1 MGMGCG
7 TPINHSLRVKSPEAV
22 LAWRRQTAG
31 SVVVVTGTFDVF
43 QPGNLFVL
51 KQARAAADR
60 VIVVVEPDELAARH
74 SAPGRPQNN
83 LETRVEMVS
92 YLRDVDVVTT
102 VAAGEA
108 PAFFAGL
115 KPFIRVTA
123 TTHKESECYAGA
135 LKASELRVVEVP
147 PQKGCFT
154 EEIIAAMTEH
164 RTPINVPRECASVI
178 AGRNDVEFG
187 GVTVNGCFDILHI
200 GHLRFLAE
208 ARSMGASLTVLINSD
223 ASVRR
228 YKGPTRPVF
237 PETFRSTAL
246 MAVDCVSEVRVFQG
260 DNPLEEIGRLR
271 PELHV
276 KGGSFEPDRVKDE
289 RDLVESWGGRLVC
302 TPMVEGFSTTAYI
315 RKALGHKA

>member
-1 MGMGCG
+1 MHCRAPQ
-7 TPINHSLRVKSPEAV
+7 TNSLPVYSPEAV
-22 LAWRRQTAG
+22 LAWRSRMAG
-31 SVVVVTGTFDVF
+31 SVAVVTGTFDLL
-43 QPGNLFVL
+43 QPGNLYL
-51 KQARAAADR
+51 LRQARAVADR
-60 VIVVVEPDELAARH
+60 VIVVVEPDELAAQH
-74 SAPGRPQNN
+74 SSPGRPQNI

-92 YLRDVDVVTT
+92 YLRAVDAVTT

-108 PAFFAGL
+108 SAFFTGL

-123 TTHKESECYAGA
+123 ATQKESESYAGA

-154 EEIIAAMTEH
+154 EEIIVAMTEH
-164 RTPINVPRECASVI
+164 RTPIKVCGECASSEV
-178 AGRNDVEFG
+178 GRNDSLSG

-208 ARSMGASLTVLINSD
+208 ARALGDSLTVLINSD

-228 YKGPTRPVF
+228 YKGPARPVF
-237 PETFRSTAL
+237 PETFRVAAL
-246 MAVDCVSEVRVFQG
+246 KALDCVSAVRVFQG

-271 PELHV
+271 PKLHV

-289 RDLVESWGGRLVC
+289 RCLVESWGGRLVC

-315 RKALGHKA
+315 RKALGPGA